1 MDTDFY
7 RIIDGLT
14 RFLDWEVVIDLLLSY
29 QNFYCMF
36 TGFLFAFFLNFEVKT
51 VDTDIKELRKNYYIQ
66 S

>member
-7 RIIDGLT
+7 RIIDELT

-36 TGFLFAFFLNFEVKT
+36 TGFLFTFFFNVEVKT